1 MEVQLHTEISVVG
14 IDEKINKAHSYVLLC
29 KNWVEVGVFVVFFL
43 PSGRRS
49 SEV

>member
-14 IDEKINKAHSYVLLC
+14 IDEKINEAHSYVLLY
-29 KNWVEVGVFVVFFL
+29 KNWVEVVFFFL
-43 PSGRRS
+43 PSGKRS